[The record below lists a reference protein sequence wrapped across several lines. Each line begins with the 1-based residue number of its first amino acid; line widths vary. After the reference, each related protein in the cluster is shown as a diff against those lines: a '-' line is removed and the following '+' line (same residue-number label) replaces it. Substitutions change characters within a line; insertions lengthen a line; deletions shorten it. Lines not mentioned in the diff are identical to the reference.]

1 MPGLAPACAHAS
13 ADLHAPIAQH
23 TAAPQEPGRGE
34 PAAQSL
40 QFPACCLAPT
50 GRCGWK
56 RSWPSSTPPRSLPA
70 SWPRA
75 RAGAATPARAGGRGA
90 GEAPAGQQGHLTA
103 PAPAGLPR
111 AQEAP
116 ALIVGPPAPAPP
128 PACQMHA
135 DEAADGPSGA
145 ARPHRRASTALR
157 PGGDAALVARFL
169 SNMAQTAMMR
179 TCSVC
184 QVRGGQGGAGRP
196 EGRCQAG

>member
-90 GEAPAGQQGHLTA
+90 GEGGNGAAGGQGWHRQGSRGISRRLRLLASPALRRLLHSLLARPPPPLPPLAKCMQTRQQTAPVARRAPTAA
-103 PAPAGLPR
+103 PAPRCGRAAMPR
-111 AQEAP
+111 WSP
-116 ALIVGPPAPAPP
+116 ASCPTWLR
-128 PACQMHA
+128 
-135 DEAADGPSGA
+135 
-145 ARPHRRASTALR
+145 RP
-157 PGGDAALVARFL
+157 
-169 SNMAQTAMMR
+169 
-179 TCSVC
+179 
-184 QVRGGQGGAGRP
+184 
-196 EGRCQAG
+196 